1 MADERPSKEPKLDVT
16 PYVEGLRSRAKLWAA
31 ECETAR
37 QNARKDAQ
45 KMASFLAEAGATR
58 VILFGSLARGDGFTP
73 QSDIDLATEGL
84 DWPTY
89 WRTLSALHRMSE
101 FNVDLVILEDAEPEF
116 RQRIVQGGEDLLQ

>member
-16 PYVEGLRSRAKLWAA
+16 PYVEGLRDRARLWAE

-37 QNARKDAQ
+37 QNARKDAK

-58 VILFGSLARGDGFTP
+58 VILFGSLARSDGFTP

-89 WRTLSALHRMSE
+89 WRTLSALHQMSE
-101 FNVDLVILEDAEPEF
+101 FNVDLVILEDADPEF